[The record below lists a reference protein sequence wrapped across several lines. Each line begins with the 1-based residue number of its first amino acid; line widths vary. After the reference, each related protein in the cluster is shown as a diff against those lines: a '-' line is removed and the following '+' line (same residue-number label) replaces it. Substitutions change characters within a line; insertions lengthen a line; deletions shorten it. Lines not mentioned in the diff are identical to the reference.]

1 MSETAGDDVPRDPW
15 GNPLPPE
22 DRAPANPR
30 PDDYPPT
37 FPTEGSTPHEPSP
50 PAGAPRPGT
59 PEAAAPTGNPAWPGR
74 QTPPPEAPQAS
85 PRSEPPAP
93 PPPVGNPS
101 WPGSAPTTEP
111 PPGPDWPTSQ
121 GPTPPGNPTW
131 PAPQGPGSYPEGP
144 PPQGWVPGAPWG
156 PPRNDGSAIGALVC
170 GILSITCAGYLG
182 IILGPVALV
191 LGVRSRRRIT
201 DSGGALRGE
210 GMAQAGIVLGII
222 GIVISIASLVFILM
236 NPDFV
241 TDLLDR
247 LTTTTTTTGS

>member
-22 DRAPANPR
+22 DRPPTNPR

-37 FPTEGSTPHEPSP
+37 FPTEGSTAHEPSP
-50 PAGAPRPGT
+50 PPGAPPPAAP
-59 PEAAAPTGNPAWPGR
+59 PEPAAPTGNPAWPGR
-74 QTPPPEAPQAS
+74 QTPPPESPEAT

-111 PPGPDWPTSQ
+111 PGPAWPTPQ
-121 GPTPPGNPTW
+121 APTPPGNPTW
-131 PAPQGPGSYPEGP
+131 PAPQGPGSYPAGP